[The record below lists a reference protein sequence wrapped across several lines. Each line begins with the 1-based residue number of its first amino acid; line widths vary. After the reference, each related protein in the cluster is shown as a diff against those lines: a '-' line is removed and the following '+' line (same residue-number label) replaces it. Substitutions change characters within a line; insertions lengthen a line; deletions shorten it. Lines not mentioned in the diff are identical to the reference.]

1 MCSGSQKCHELPLD
15 LCLRGTGSLHC
26 AWVRA
31 LTGVHEN
38 GPGAMI
44 CSGLTAMCK
53 AHPGMFEL
61 AVGGCSGT
69 TTCNTTAPAPG
80 EEINNNAVFLV
91 RSLRPAE
98 LTVREAFTKYNIVA
112 YRDYIFQNRQGLNSL
127 RHAKADIPAPKKQLE
142 HAAQVVGVPERGK
155 ASAQDSEHLAALLM
169 EEEERLE
176 ATIASLQLQLERV
189 RSRLAAHV

>member
-1 MCSGSQKCHELPLD
+1 MPERP
-15 LCLRGTGSLHC
+15 GSLYG
-26 AWVRA
+26 AWVWA

-61 AVGGCSGT
+61 AVGGCGGT
-69 TTCNTTAPAPG
+69 TTCNATAAAPG

-98 LTVREAFTKYNIVA
+98 LTVREAFTKFNVVA

-127 RHAKADIPAPKKQLE
+127 RHAKADIPAPKQPE
-142 HAAQVVGVPERGK
+142 HAAEVVGVPERGK
-155 ASAQDSEHLAALLM
+155 AGAQDSEDLTAVLM
-169 EEEERLE
+169 AEEERLE

-189 RSRLAAHV
+189 RSRLPSTAAHV